1 MSSKD
6 DKSGSAHA
14 SSHAIGKGGTNGVS
28 SLSSDLS
35 GSSESTRDAG
45 LIVARSKQS
54 YIGEIFTLP
63 RDQWEAKL
71 IEYARKEHDEAAGRA
86 REQIRRI
93 LESE

>member
-1 MSSKD
+1 MSGRNGDGQSKD
-6 DKSGSAHA
+6 L
-14 SSHAIGKGGTNGVS
+14 TNGAN
-28 SLSSDLS
+28 
-35 GSSESTRDAG
+35 GIARAKRTRDAGLDAG

-54 YIGEIFTLP
+54 YISEIFMLP

-71 IEYARKEHDEAAGRA
+71 VEYARREHDEAAGRA